1 MMRLS
6 PTRASYLIVVIAA
19 FLLSQPVHG
28 QDLLIK
34 AKRVITMNG
43 EVLEP
48 GAVVI
53 SGGKIK
59 AVGQSL
65 DAGSTN
71 TIEVNTLMPGLV
83 NAYDQTGISGQ
94 ETERTREVT
103 PRLATADIINMQ
115 DREFFE
121 QLSNGITTVN
131 VCPGTDNVIS
141 GLSCAVK
148 TAGTVPIKSKK
159 ASAGLDWH
167 GKPIGPDSKLDWW
180 GAPIVRDAAN
190 SGPTKTRV
198 NRIIS
203 ANTGLVI
210 AACSDPASR
219 NFSRSRPDSIYVR
232 QPTNRMGVVWILR
245 STFHR
250 AKTASDD
257 NPNDELLRKALD
269 GEQPIFAVSRTHYDI
284 TALLNVGEELGFK
297 PVIVGGEESW
307 KILDTLK
314 DTKTRVV
321 LGSIR
326 PGSERGPE
334 RTRVSANNAGLL
346 HRSGVEF
353 CFSGNELLEQARFGV
368 RFGLDPN
375 AALEAIT
382 SAPAKIL
389 KIDNRVGSIAVGK
402 DADLVAFS
410 GDPLE
415 FTSSVDWVMVNG
427 QAAFRAKTKTKL

>member
-1 MMRLS
+1 MISNPRRCIRIAVDVGLRWMAATARESDRRGCVTLFRSDAFGGWRVAIILS
-6 PTRASYLIVVIAA
+6 A
-19 FLLSQPVHG
+19 FTLLVPAQSTA

-43 EVLEP
+43 DVLEP
-48 GAVVI
+48 GEVLV
-53 SGGKIK
+53 SDGRIK
-59 AVGQSL
+59 AVGESL
-65 DAGSTN
+65 DADSADI
-71 TIEVNTLMPGLV
+71 IEVDTLMPGLV

-115 DREFFE
+115 DRAFFE
-121 QLSNGITTVN
+121 QLSNGTTTIN
-131 VCPGTDNVIS
+131 ICPGTDNVIS

-148 TAGTVPIKSKK
+148 TAGPVP
-159 ASAGLDWH
+159 L
-167 GKPIGPDSKLDWW
+167 
-180 GAPIVRDAAN
+180 N
-190 SGPTKTRV
+190 SERTKTRGS
-198 NRIIS
+198 RIIS
-203 ANTGLVI
+203 PNTGLVI
-210 AACSDPASR
+210 AACSDPTSR
-219 NFSRSRPDSIYVR
+219 NFSRQRPDSIYVR

-250 AKTASDD
+250 AKTAGVDS
-257 NPNDELLRKALD
+257 PNDDLLRKAID

-284 TALLNVGEELGFK
+284 RALLNIGEELGFA

-307 KILDTLK
+307 RILDALK
-314 DTKTRVV
+314 KTNTSVI

-346 HRSGVEF
+346 HRTGVVFCYSG
-353 CFSGNELLEQARFGV
+353 SELLEQARFGV

-375 AALEAIT
+375 AALAAIT
-382 SAPAKIL
+382 LTPAKIL

-402 DADLVAFS
+402 DADLVALN

-415 FTSSVDWVMVNG
+415 FTSSIEWVMVDG
-427 QAAFRAKTKTKL
+427 QTAFRSKHR